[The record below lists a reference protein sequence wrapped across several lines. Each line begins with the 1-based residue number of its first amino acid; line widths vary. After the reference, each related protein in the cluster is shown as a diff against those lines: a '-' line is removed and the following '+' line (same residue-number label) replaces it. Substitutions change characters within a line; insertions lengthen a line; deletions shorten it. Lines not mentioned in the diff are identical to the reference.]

1 MDFTTIGTLHSYA
14 RIKNLQFAAKHKIK
28 TGQSIVG
35 AGGKLN
41 LGLLGK
47 PSSSFLDQMM
57 KTQNQKADAAAKK
70 RLAAIKRK
78 LMNGKRLSNEEMGFL
93 LKNDS
98 KLYRKAQKA
107 QEARDELKA
116 ALSQA
121 KTKDEARKALM
132 HAKMKASAECMAELD
147 AAKSGSG
154 GGSAPAG
161 GGYEASGESGGA
173 LAEGGGLIPS
183 GGMSEG
189 GSAEN
194 TSTAGANENVD
205 SATPIANAETGST
218 IDNASKNTGDKFGNS
233 PATNRANGSSDG
245 EKDTPDDILEKYIMI
260 IRALDDEWQ
269 QFAHSKQ
276 YDELPEDEIDDAA
289 RKQILRADYRTLK
302 SLSAYR
308 AAMRNWDFVSY
319 S

>member
-47 PSSSFLDQMM
+47 PSSSFLDHMM
-57 KTQNQKADAAAKK
+57 KTQNQKADAASKK

-147 AAKSGSG
+147 AAKSGNG
-154 GGSAPAG
+154 GGS
-161 GGYEASGESGGA
+161 ASGESGGA

-205 SATPIANAETGST
+205 SAAPIANADTNYADTDST
-218 IDNASKNTGDKFGNS
+218 ADNASKNIGDKFGNS
-233 PATNRANGSSDG
+233 QTNRTNGTSDG

-276 YDELPEDEIDDAA
+276 YDELPEDEVDDAS
-289 RKQILRADYRTLK
+289 RQQILRADYKTLK

-308 AAMRNWDFVSY
+308 SAMRNWDFVSY

>member
-57 KTQNQKADAAAKK
+57 KTQNQKADAASKK

-132 HAKMKASAECMAELD
+132 HAK
-147 AAKSGSG
+147 G
-154 GGSAPAG
+154 GTRRGKVRQRRRFCIG
-161 GGYEASGESGGA
+161 RERRRTRGRRR
-173 LAEGGGLIPS
+173 ID
-183 GGMSEG
+183 SERR
-189 GSAEN
+189 
-194 TSTAGANENVD
+194 NV
-205 SATPIANAETGST
+205 
-218 IDNASKNTGDKFGNS
+218 
-233 PATNRANGSSDG
+233 
-245 EKDTPDDILEKYIMI
+245 
-260 IRALDDEWQ
+260 
-269 QFAHSKQ
+269 
-276 YDELPEDEIDDAA
+276 
-289 RKQILRADYRTLK
+289 
-302 SLSAYR
+302 
-308 AAMRNWDFVSY
+308 
-319 S
+319 